1 MVVAHWERLLHV
13 VLIFAV
19 RGGDAKTDHS
29 EHVFQ
34 EVSGS
39 FPEPSWLVQRL
50 DRPGGE
56 LMVRRP
62 LLRFGKSAA

>member
-1 MVVAHWERLLHV
+1 VQV
-13 VLIFAV
+13 VLIFAA
-19 RGGDAKTDHS
+19 RGADATTNRS

-50 DRPGGE
+50 DRPGEG

-62 LLRFGKSAA
+62 LQLRRFGKSAV